1 MAILI
6 ISPLEDEFNA
16 VIETMNDHGLPTS
29 ETTVGRLNLR
39 ASNDGAL
46 LIAQG
51 GLGKAQFA
59 LQTQHL
65 LDRLGEIDLVV
76 CAGTAGCLVD
86 GLGPGDVV
94 IGTETVEHDFNKK
107 IFKSPQPRFAGH
119 DASVRALR
127 DRESGARFPFNVRF
141 GPIASGDE
149 AIVDS
154 ARRREVHDATGALA
168 VAWEGAGCA
177 RACSFSD
184 VPFLEI
190 RGVSDLADDSAID
203 EFARNLPVAMRNVAL
218 ITMLLGQH

>member
-1 MAILI
+1 MTILI

-16 VIETMNDHGLPTS
+16 IIEAMSDHGLSTS

-39 ASNDGAL
+39 AANDGAMM
-46 LIAQG
+46 IAQG

-59 LQTQHL
+59 LQTQHI
-65 LDRLGEIDLVV
+65 LDHVGKLDLVV

-86 GLGPGDVV
+86 GLRPGDVV

-107 IFKSPQPRFAGH
+107 IFKSPLPRFAGH
-119 DASVRALR
+119 DASLRALR
-127 DRESGARFPFNVRF
+127 DLGSVAQFPFNVRF

-168 VAWEGAGCA
+168 VAWEGAGGA

-184 VPFLEI
+184 TPYLEI
-190 RGVSDLADDSAID
+190 RGVSDLADDTAID
-203 EFARNLPVAMRNVAL
+203 EFARNLPMAMRNVAL
-218 ITMLLGQH
+218 VAMLLGQH